1 MPPEH
6 ESLLPVLS
14 SSLGGESLRAD
25 LARNDLIIIAA
36 KAQEQVAVHQYAT
49 HAATEVIHTVAR
61 TQLPNQEKLQEMIS
75 RHSRLHE
82 AEDPGQKSA
91 PMTAGKVARQIITPD
106 KSRTAGVS
114 EKDIKRDILAE
125 LHPDREAAV
134 DVSTDDASQDEAVY
148 RSVTEAQQHED
159 EVLTQGLY
167 AATVASRA
175 LETEGLGASALEK
188 TRYKAWIALK
198 AGEGRFSTQE
208 EVDAWRDRE
217 IGLLPV
223 RARTGLVIGSINAF
237 AKALGA
243 DDEGEIAIPVEYR
256 QAIVEGMDD
265 TRKAVE
271 WVMGEKITTDD
282 AAEID
287 TDLLDTRIGNLLDRL
302 DLLLDDRQDSLL
314 TLISPKGQRASA
326 FCRELSEIARIL
338 HPEHWRYKALM
349 KLGSMAYE
357 ASYGGS
363 YKGGYP
369 TKDLFHDDQ
378 TIIKNKN
385 QSKYYSEEDSI
396 FGSKY

>member
-1 MPPEH
+1 MHPEH

-14 SSLGGESLRAD
+14 SSLSESFRAD
-25 LARNDLIIIAA
+25 LVRNDLAMIAA

-49 HAATEVIHTVAR
+49 HAATEVVHEAAR
-61 TQLPNQEKLQEMIS
+61 MQLPNREKLQKMIGQ
-75 RHSRLHE
+75 RPRLHE
-82 AEDPGQKSA
+82 AEEPEQESK

-106 KSRTAGVS
+106 KSPATGVS
-114 EKDIKRDILAE
+114 EKDIKKDILAE
-125 LHPDREAAV
+125 LHPDRVAAV
-134 DVSTDDASQDEAVY
+134 DVSPGDVSQDEAVF

-167 AATVASRA
+167 ADTVASRA
-175 LETEGLGASALEK
+175 LETEGLGVVALEK

-208 EVDAWRDRE
+208 EVDAWKDRE

-237 AKALGA
+237 AKALGV
-243 DDEGEIAIPVEYR
+243 DDKGEITLPAEY
-256 QAIVEGMDD
+256 QQVVAKGLDD

-271 WVMGEKITTDD
+271 WVMGEKITADD

-287 TDLLDTRIGNLLDRL
+287 TDLLDARIGSLLERL
-302 DLLLDDRQDSLL
+302 DLLLDDRHETLI
-314 TLISPKGQRASA
+314 TLISPKGQRASV
-326 FCRELSEIARIL
+326 FSRELSEIARIL
-338 HPEHWRYKALM
+338 YPQNWKYEAFM
-349 KLGSMAYE
+349 KLGAMAYE
-357 ASYGGS
+357 DPYGGS
-363 YKGGYP
+363 HKGRYP
-369 TKDLFHDDQ
+369 SKDLIYDEQ
-378 TIIKNKN
+378 KIIKNKN